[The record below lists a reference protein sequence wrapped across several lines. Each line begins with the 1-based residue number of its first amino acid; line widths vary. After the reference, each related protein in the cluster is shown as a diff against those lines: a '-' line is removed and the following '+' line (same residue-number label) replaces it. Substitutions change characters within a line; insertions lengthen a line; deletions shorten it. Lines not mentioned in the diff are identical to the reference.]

1 MRKVSIILV
10 LIMLSIVGS
19 NVYGDLL
26 IVTIKES
33 ELPFDL
39 SPSNYDNSPSN
50 YDNSV
55 SNYNNSPSNYNNSPT
70 NYENSSSN
78 YKNGKNGDRRL
89 LVEEG
94 SSHFFVGYYVM
105 NDNGVTNYF
114 SVAGKRLFYTP
125 AKASGVFHGG
135 KGFFCGVLA
144 KPRFKNEL
152 RLMLTEQGQKVL
164 FAEANRSAKRT
175 TSSRRNIINRPAS
188 QPEQKTS
195 IDSLIPKNEQL
206 IMGISKLTALEKEA
220 LGMKIR
226 SLIAAAIRASKESTA
241 SPRISSIST
250 SASTIIGKDS
260 AEMVLIPAGSF
271 KMGSS
276 DGYDPEKPVHT
287 VYVDAFYMDKYEV
300 ANAQYRKFMQATGH
314 REPDYWD
321 DSRFNQPNQPVVGVN
336 WNDAVAYAR
345 WAGKRLPT
353 EAEWE
358 YAARGGLEGRKYPW
372 GDTIDSSKAL
382 YHQDSSTVKS
392 VSVGSYSSNGYG
404 LYDMAGNVWEWC
416 ADWYGSDYYSKSSSR
431 NPQGPSS
438 GSTRVLRGGSW
449 YNVTVSLRVAGRNFF
464 NPASTNYDGL
474 GFRCVSGF

>member
-55 SNYNNSPSNYNNSPT
+55 SNYDNSPSNYDNSPT

-188 QPEQKTS
+188 QSEQKTS

-250 SASTIIGKDS
+250 STSTIIGKDS

-300 ANAQYRKFMQATGH
+300 TNAQYQKFMRATGH
-314 REPDYWD
+314 REPKYWN
-321 DSRFNQPNQPVVGVN
+321 DSRFNQPNQPVVGVS
-336 WNDAVAYAR
+336 WHDATVYAR

-416 ADWYGSDYYSKSSSR
+416 ADWYGSDYYSKSPSR

-474 GFRCVSGF
+474 GFRCVSGL

>member
-250 SASTIIGKDS
+250 SASTIIGKDG

-287 VYVDAFYMDKYEV
+287 VYVDAFYMDKDEV
-300 ANAQYRKFMQATGH
+300 T
-314 REPDYWD
+314 
-321 DSRFNQPNQPVVGVN
+321 
-336 WNDAVAYAR
+336 
-345 WAGKRLPT
+345 
-353 EAEWE
+353 
-358 YAARGGLEGRKYPW
+358 
-372 GDTIDSSKAL
+372 
-382 YHQDSSTVKS
+382 
-392 VSVGSYSSNGYG
+392 
-404 LYDMAGNVWEWC
+404 NV
-416 ADWYGSDYYSKSSSR
+416 
-431 NPQGPSS
+431 
-438 GSTRVLRGGSW
+438 
-449 YNVTVSLRVAGRNFF
+449 
-464 NPASTNYDGL
+464 
-474 GFRCVSGF
+474 

>member
-10 LIMLSIVGS
+10 LIMLSILVS

-55 SNYNNSPSNYNNSPT
+55 SNYDNSPT

-78 YKNGKNGDRRL
+78 YENGKNGDRRL

-105 NDNGVTNYF
+105 NDNGMTNYF

-152 RLMLTEQGQKVL
+152 RLILTEQGQKVL

-188 QPEQKTS
+188 QSEQKTS

-226 SLIAAAIRASKESTA
+226 SLIAVAIRASKESTA

-250 SASTIIGKDS
+250 STSTI
-260 AEMVLIPAGSF
+260 
-271 KMGSS
+271 
-276 DGYDPEKPVHT
+276 
-287 VYVDAFYMDKYEV
+287 
-300 ANAQYRKFMQATGH
+300 Q
-314 REPDYWD
+314 
-321 DSRFNQPNQPVVGVN
+321 
-336 WNDAVAYAR
+336 
-345 WAGKRLPT
+345 
-353 EAEWE
+353 
-358 YAARGGLEGRKYPW
+358 
-372 GDTIDSSKAL
+372 
-382 YHQDSSTVKS
+382 
-392 VSVGSYSSNGYG
+392 
-404 LYDMAGNVWEWC
+404 C
-416 ADWYGSDYYSKSSSR
+416 
-431 NPQGPSS
+431 
-438 GSTRVLRGGSW
+438 
-449 YNVTVSLRVAGRNFF
+449 
-464 NPASTNYDGL
+464 
-474 GFRCVSGF
+474 

>member
-10 LIMLSIVGS
+10 LIMLSILVS

-55 SNYNNSPSNYNNSPT
+55 SNYDNSPT

-78 YKNGKNGDRRL
+78 YENGKNGDRRL

-144 KPRFKNEL
+144 KPKFKNEL
-152 RLMLTEQGQKVL
+152 RLILTEQGQKVL

-188 QPEQKTS
+188 QSEQKTS

-220 LGMKIR
+220 LDMKIR
-226 SLIAAAIRASKESTA
+226 SLIASAIRASKESTA

-250 SASTIIGKDS
+250 STSTIIGKDS

-271 KMGSS
+271 EMGSNEE
-276 DGYDPEKPVHT
+276 DDEKPVHT

-300 ANAQYRKFMQATGH
+300 TNVQYQKFMRATGH
-314 REPDYWD
+314 REPKYWN
-321 DSRFNQPNQPVVGVN
+321 DSRFNQPNQPVVGVS
-336 WNDAVAYAR
+336 WHDATAYAR

-353 EAEWE
+353 EVEWE
-358 YAARGGLEGRKYPW
+358 KAARGGLEGRRYPW
-372 GDTIDSSKAL
+372 GNTINSSNAH
-382 YHQDSSTVKS
+382 YDQDLGTGKPA
-392 VSVGSYSSNGYG
+392 SVGSYSPNGYG
-404 LYDMAGNVWEWC
+404 LYDMAGNVGEWC
-416 ADWYGSDYYSKSSSR
+416 ADWGDLDYYSNSPLR
-431 NPQGPSS
+431 NPQGPSTGEWS
-438 GSTRVLRGGSW
+438 VLRGGSW
-449 YNVTVSLRVAGRNFF
+449 DGYTILLRVADRIRS
-464 NPASTNYDGL
+464 NPADAFNSG